1 MTPVMM
7 QRLYAMHLCVFGS
20 ATPKVIVGCWSL
32 IGRLFRPTVLSCLR
46 WVRTKAKA
54 TLLSELLSYLWLP
67 PVSNTKDC
75 CSPGSIVALRQGVA
89 FQSEICAKFY
99 LPVESQSGTIK
110 RPHVSV
116 CRVVSRVA
124 LFDPLRPGIMVLGV
138 ADAVDC
144 ILSGIVSPIAE
155 LSL

>member
-7 QRLYAMHLCVFGS
+7 QRLYAMRL
-20 ATPKVIVGCWSL
+20 VIVGYWSL
-32 IGRLFRPTVLSCLR
+32 IGRLFRPAVLRCLR

-54 TLLSELLSYLWLP
+54 TLLSELLSCLCLP
-67 PVSNTKDC
+67 PVSNTNDR

-89 FQSEICAKFY
+89 FQSEICAKIY
-99 LPVESQSGTIK
+99 LHLELQSGTVE

-124 LFDPLRPGIMVLGV
+124 LFDPLRPGVMVLGV
-138 ADAVDC
+138 TDAVPR
-144 ILSGIVSPIAE
+144 LMIAF
-155 LSL
+155 